1 MPVLGTQVIKS
12 IQRGATSISSSGVG
26 AVTSAT
32 ATINA
37 VDLDKSFVSISSNNG
52 YGVGNIS
59 SSSSDGN
66 AASSTCGGG
75 YLSSTTQITLGQGG
89 WRRYNTAYAHS
100 GLTVYWEVI
109 EYV

>member
-12 IQRGATSISSSGVG
+12 IQRGQTSITSSSSGNTTNV
-26 AVTSAT
+26 T

-37 VDLDKSFVSISSNNG
+37 VDLDKSFVSVSSTNG
-52 YGVGNIS
+52 FGVGNIS
-59 SSSSDGN
+59 SSSSTGN
-66 AASSTCGGG
+66 ASQSTGGGG
-75 YLSSTTQITLGQGG
+75 YLSSTTAISLNQGG
-89 WRRYNTAYAHS
+89 WWRYNTVYAHT